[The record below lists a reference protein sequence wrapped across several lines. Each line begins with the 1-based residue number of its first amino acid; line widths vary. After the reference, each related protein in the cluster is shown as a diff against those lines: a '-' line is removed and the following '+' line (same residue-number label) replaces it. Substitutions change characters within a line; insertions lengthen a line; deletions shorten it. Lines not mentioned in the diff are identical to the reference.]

1 MERLAAAGAWP
12 QRPLWASTGVKDS
25 RYPDTLY
32 VTELVAPGVVNTMPE
47 LTLLAM
53 AEHGQVRGDTIRGSY
68 DEAETVLDQL
78 ARLGVDLPEVSAR
91 LEREGVAKFV
101 AAWEALLA
109 SVSAETVALTS

>member
-1 MERLAAAGAWP
+1 ML
-12 QRPLWASTGVKDS
+12 
-25 RYPDTLY
+25 
-32 VTELVAPGVVNTMPE
+32 E

-68 DEAETVLDQL
+68 EEAETVMNQL
-78 ARLGVDLPEVSAR
+78 ARLGLDLPDVSAR

-109 SVSAETVALTS
+109 SSAETVALTS

>member
-1 MERLAAAGAWP
+1 M
-12 QRPLWASTGVKDS
+12 
-25 RYPDTLY
+25 
-32 VTELVAPGVVNTMPE
+32 
-47 LTLLAM
+47 
-53 AEHGQVRGDTIRGSY
+53 
-68 DEAETVLDQL
+68 LDQL